1 MEQEVFDF
9 AENMQGEADESVPA
23 QDVEPAEVTA
33 ESTQEEQTAQ
43 TAEEPPAQEDEPAQ
57 EPYLTVKHN
66 HEEHALTREEARQ
79 LAQKGMNYDHV
90 AGELQRLRDDPAQK
104 LFEQLAQQSGM
115 TREEY
120 LKAVQTQMEQAETQK
135 LARAGVPESY
145 ARELLESKRRL
156 AELEAA
162 NQATAEK
169 LREQERREAA
179 QQIWARFF
187 DAHPDVKSYG
197 ELPTEVKNAIAAGEA
212 PESAY
217 TRYENAQLK
226 EQVKK
231 LQQQQENRDKAPGS
245 AASDAGAEEADGFM
259 RGLLGL

>member
-9 AENMQGEADESVPA
+9 AENMQGEAEKA
-23 QDVEPAEVTA
+23 A
-33 ESTQEEQTAQ
+33 
-43 TAEEPPAQEDEPAQ
+43 PAQEMAPAQAEATGEQEEPAPADEAPAQ
-57 EPYLTVKHN
+57 QEGVPEPYLTIKHN
-66 HEEHALTREEARQ
+66 HEEHSLTREEARQ

-90 AGELQRLRDDPAQK
+90 ADELKRLREDPAQQ

-169 LREQERREAA
+169 LREQERKEAA

-212 PESAY
+212 PENAY

-231 LQQQQENRDKAPGS
+231 LLQQQENRDKAPGS